1 MSNRN
6 KEHSDGKN
14 GPADLH
20 RDHHRHDKSD
30 AIEPGAA
37 DELKGTA
44 ASEAS
49 QAPAASEGLEAQLA
63 EKDREIAELKD
74 KYLRALADFEN
85 ARKRIRQQ
93 SEESVRLQRE
103 SLLRDLLPIVDNL
116 ERAVGAAQGGGN
128 GQTIIEGVQMV
139 LGSLLD
145 YLRVQG
151 VTPIEAKG
159 RVFDPRLHEAV
170 DHVESPHHEPNVVVE
185 EMHRGYAAGDRI
197 LRPALVSVAKG
208 ALKRDEP
215 DSDRTK

>member
-14 GPADLH
+14 GPAEP
-20 RDHHRHDKSD
+20 RPDHHQHHKSD
-30 AIEPGAA
+30 ATEPGAA
-37 DELKGTA
+37 DELKDTTA
-44 ASEAS
+44 ADAS

-74 KYLRALADFEN
+74 KYLRAVADFEN

-128 GQTIIEGVQMV
+128 GQTIIQGVQMV

-170 DHVESPHHEPNVVVE
+170 DHVESPHHEPNMVVE

-197 LRPALVSVAKG
+197 LRPARVSVAKG

-215 DSDRTK
+215 DADGTK